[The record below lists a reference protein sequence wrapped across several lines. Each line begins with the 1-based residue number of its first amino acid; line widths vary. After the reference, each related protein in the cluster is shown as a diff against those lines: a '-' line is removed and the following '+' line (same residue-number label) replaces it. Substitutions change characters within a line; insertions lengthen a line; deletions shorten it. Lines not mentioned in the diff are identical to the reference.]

1 MISNSIK
8 IRIHD
13 VEMILLPQ
21 KAIYFV
27 EEKILLAS
35 DLHIGKAG
43 HFRNAGIPIPS
54 ELAYADRETLDEI
67 FTELEIERF
76 IILGDLFHAEL
87 NIDWRILA
95 EWRKQY
101 NLLHIQLI
109 KGNHDILKA
118 SIYEELKIEVFD
130 AINFN
135 KFLLVHNFNHT
146 NDSNGFYKI
155 CGHIHPAVRLHG
167 RGRQGITMPCYYF
180 GDSFA
185 ILPAFGR
192 FTGKYIISPKQNHS
206 VFVIAGAG
214 EDKRVMKI

>member
-1 MISNSIK
+1 LISNSIK

-54 ELAYADRETLDEI
+54 ELAYADLETLDGI

-95 EWRKQY
+95 EWREKY
-101 NLLHIQLI
+101 DLLHIQLI

-146 NDSNGFYKI
+146 NDSNGFYKK
-155 CGHIHPAVRLHG
+155 
-167 RGRQGITMPCYYF
+167 GRQGITMPCYYF
-180 GDSFA
+180 ADSFA

-192 FTGKYIISPKQNHS
+192 FTGKYIISPKQDHS
-206 VFVIAGAG
+206 VFIIAGAG